1 MGTLRVPARAVSLR
15 FVARVR
21 RKGFMMKPEY
31 SEEPSATGGQALSPG
46 PSEGPY
52 RNEIRIALTRAQKSY
67 LEQAA
72 GCDTISAFVRD
83 KLFYAS
89 PNMVAAVGAIG
100 ALYQVAGQVI
110 EAGAELRIQAAKAGR
125 TIDSIGQIAIN
136 RNDIWERMPKDIASA
151 LRPVGE
157 QAERLHDLGTR
168 LHRLANDLAAR
179 DFLGVPNRKLNHEI
193 QPRPRQKP

>member
-1 MGTLRVPARAVSLR
+1 
-15 FVARVR
+15 
-21 RKGFMMKPEY
+21 MKPEY
-31 SEEPSATGGQALSPG
+31 SEEPSAKARSVLSPG

-52 RNEIRIALTRAQKSY
+52 RHEIRIALTSAQKAY

-72 GCDTISAFVRD
+72 GSATISAFVRD

-89 PNMVAAVGAIG
+89 PNIVNVIGAIG
-100 ALYQVAGQVI
+100 ALYQGAGQVI

-125 TIDSIGQIAIN
+125 TIDSIGQIAIS
-136 RNDIWERMPKDIASA
+136 RNDVWKRMPKDIASA

-168 LHRLANDLAAR
+168 LHRLANDLAAQ

-193 QPRPRQKP
+193 QPRPRPKP